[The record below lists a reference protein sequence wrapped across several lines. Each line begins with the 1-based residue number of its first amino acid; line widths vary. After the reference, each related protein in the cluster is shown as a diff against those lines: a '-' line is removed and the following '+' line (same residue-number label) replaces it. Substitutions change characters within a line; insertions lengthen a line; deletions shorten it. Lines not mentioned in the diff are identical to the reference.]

1 MKHILLSM
9 LLLTATPVCASG
21 TITTGKI
28 DRWGH
33 TQDSLVLIMQSGKQV
48 LITPEKCSVQD
59 FYRTVTEHEKVDLKI
74 NARVIEKNTPFTIV
88 SKGSN
93 GNEKLHCSIKEITY

>member
-9 LLLTATPVCASG
+9 LLLTATLVFASG

-33 TQDSLVLIMQSGKQV
+33 TQNSLVLIMHVGKQV
-48 LITPEKCSVQD
+48 LITPKKCSVQE
-59 FYRTVTEHEKVDLKI
+59 FYRTVTEYEKVDLKI
-74 NARVIEKNTPFTIV
+74 NARVIKKNTPFTV
-88 SKGSN
+88 LSKGSN